1 MTETRNTISIA
12 ILALGGQGGGVLA
25 DWIQDVAR
33 HHGWLAQGTSVPG
46 VAQRTGS
53 TVYYVE
59 LARQGADGR
68 LPVMAQMPTPGDVD
82 IVIASELMETG
93 RAILR
98 GFSTADRTTLIG
110 STHRIYAISEK
121 QAMGDGR
128 GNSQRIIEAAG
139 ERSRRFIGFDMEAA
153 SDRSGSVI
161 SAVMLG
167 ALAGSGA
174 LPFPR
179 EAYEQTIRESGIA
192 VSSNLAGFEEGFSSA
207 QGAVTLPA
215 SEEHPVPTPTTAKG
229 RELDERARSFLPEA
243 ALANARHGLQRL
255 MDYQDAEYATLYLDR
270 LQQIAVLDQAPYLL
284 TSEAARHLALWM
296 SYEDTIRVADLK
308 TRAGR
313 IARVRSEV
321 MAGDDQVM
329 EVTEFMHPRLQ
340 EMGETLP
347 APVGRLLLGNGM
359 AAKMLAPFFREG
371 RHVRT
376 TSLHW
381 FLILRLIAKFRAIRR
396 STIRYAEEQERIDQ
410 WIDLA
415 AELAKTGIEVAV
427 EWIRCQQLIKGY
439 GDTFE
444 RGLRNF
450 LSVREAFLSLPEGDR
465 TARWLAEARNLALGD
480 EEAKLLKNFLRAA

>member
-1 MTETRNTISIA
+1 
-12 ILALGGQGGGVLA
+12 
-25 DWIQDVAR
+25 
-33 HHGWLAQGTSVPG
+33 
-46 VAQRTGS
+46 
-53 TVYYVE
+53 
-59 LARQGADGR
+59 
-68 LPVMAQMPTPGDVD
+68 
-82 IVIASELMETG
+82 
-93 RAILR
+93 
-98 GFSTADRTTLIG
+98 
-110 STHRIYAISEK
+110 
-121 QAMGDGR
+121 
-128 GNSQRIIEAAG
+128 
-139 ERSRRFIGFDMEAA
+139 
-153 SDRSGSVI
+153 
-161 SAVMLG
+161 
-167 ALAGSGA
+167 
-174 LPFPR
+174 
-179 EAYEQTIRESGIA
+179 
-192 VSSNLAGFEEGFSSA
+192 
-207 QGAVTLPA
+207 
-215 SEEHPVPTPTTAKG
+215 
-229 RELDERARSFLPEA
+229 
-243 ALANARHGLQRL
+243 
-255 MDYQDAEYATLYLDR
+255 MDYQDAEYAGLYLDR
-270 LQQIAVLDQAPYLL
+270 LERIAVLDQAPYLL
-284 TSEAARHLALWM
+284 TSEAGRHLALWM

-371 RHVRT
+371 RYVRT

-410 WIDLA
+410 WIALA

-450 LSVREAFLSLPEGDR
+450 LSVREAFLGLPEGDR